1 MTTTIAADFSVLQ
14 GAITT
19 QFDRMK
25 VYPLFQVAVSGD
37 ELWDTYLA
45 SFPEGTNLLYKTRRE
60 YECSCCKHF
69 IRAVGNMV
77 TIIDHHVVSL
87 WDVEPTGVREFDA
100 VTQALSELIHSKP
113 ICDVFIHQE
122 ATVGTRAN
130 RILNE
135 DGTVTTYRHFH
146 LTLPS
151 RAFRLNGRD
160 AVIGQ
165 ARTAHDMLQRS
176 LEEISVEAL
185 ETVIDLMKQNSL
197 YRGGD
202 YQTSVVAFYNAK
214 QAYSRLAQPSARA
227 LYLWEHGQTQP
238 ASVTHIKNT
247 SIGTLLTDLS
257 SGMDLDAAV
266 RSYEAKVA
274 PVNYKRPTALVT
286 KAMID
291 KAKATLE
298 TLGLTPSLE
307 RRYATVHDIAVT
319 NLLFVDR
326 SVKGHL
332 KGGVLETLTPTKAT
346 QASARIEEVS
356 LEKFLRD
363 ILPVSTGLDVLVEN
377 SHAPNFMS
385 LIAPVHEDA
394 PRLFKWGNGFS
405 WSYTGEATDSI
416 KARVKE
422 AGGTVIADLRCSLS
436 WSNYD
441 DLDLHLIEPDGYEIS
456 FLNKRRLSPSHGVLD
471 VDMNAGS
478 GTTRTPVE
486 NICYVNRQKMR
497 KGLYRIRV
505 HQYAKR
511 ESTNVGCTVEVE
523 FDGHI
528 HTLVH
533 ERAVP
538 QGATIEVASIDYTPM
553 EGFTLTPHLPLS
565 TASKVIWGVP
575 TQQFRKVTMVMR
587 SPNFWDG
594 QAIGNQHLFF
604 MLEGCR
610 QEGTVRGLY
619 NEFLRS
625 DLDHHRKVM
634 ELVGSK
640 VRTEASDQQLSGLGF
655 STTQRNHLVCR
666 VTGSFTR
673 QIKVII

>member
-1 MTTTIAADFSVLQ
+1 MTTAIAADFSVLQ

-19 QFDRMK
+19 HFDRMK
-25 VYPLFQVAVSGD
+25 GYPLFRVNVSGD
-37 ELWDTYLA
+37 ELWETYLA
-45 SFPEGTNLLYKTRRE
+45 SFPEGTNLLYKKRRE

-69 IRAVGNMV
+69 IRTVGNMV
-77 TIIDHHVVSL
+77 AIIDHHIVSL
-87 WDVEPTGVREFDA
+87 WDVEPTGVREFDV
-100 VTQALSELIHSKP
+100 VTQALSELVHSKP
-113 ICDVFIHQE
+113 ICDVFLHRE
-122 ATVGTRAN
+122 RVVGTHSNRA
-130 RILNE
+130 LAK
-135 DGTVTTYRHFH
+135 DGSITTYRHFH
-146 LTLPS
+146 LVLPPVMVKG
-151 RAFRLNGRD
+151 LDRD
-160 AVIGQ
+160 TVLGK
-165 ARTAHDMLQRS
+165 ARTAHDVLQRS

-227 LYLWEHGQTQP
+227 LYLWEHSRIQP
-238 ASVTHIKNT
+238 VSVTHIKNT

-307 RRYATVHDIAVT
+307 RRYATVHDITVT

-332 KGGVLETLTPTKAT
+332 KGGVLDTLTPTKAT
-346 QASARIEEVS
+346 RASAHIEEVS

-363 ILPVSTGLDVLVEN
+363 ILPVSTGLEVLVEN

-394 PRLFKWGNGFS
+394 PRLFKWDNGFS

-422 AGGTVIADLRCSLS
+422 AGGTVLADLRCSLS

-441 DLDLHLIEPDGYEIS
+441 DLDLHLIEPNGYEIY
-456 FLNKRRLSPSHGVLD
+456 FRNKRCLSPSHGVLD

-486 NICYVNRQKMR
+486 NICYVNRQKMQ
-497 KGLYRIRV
+497 KGLYRIVV

-511 ESTNVGCTVEVE
+511 ESVNVGCTVEVE

-528 HTLVH
+528 HTLVY
-533 ERAVP
+533 ERAIP
-538 QGATIEVASIDYTPM
+538 QGGKIEVAYIDYTQLK
-553 EGFTLTPHLPLS
+553 GFTLTPLLPLS
-565 TASKVIWGVP
+565 TASKIIWGVP
-575 TQQFRKVTMVMR
+575 TRQFRKVTMVMR

-594 QAIGNQHLFF
+594 QTIGNQHLFF

-610 QEGTVRGLY
+610 QEGTVRGVY

-625 DLDHHRKVM
+625 ELEPHRKVM

-640 VRTEASDQQLSGLGF
+640 VRTEESDQQLSGLGF

-673 QIKVII
+673 QINVII

>member
-1 MTTTIAADFSVLQ
+1 MTTAIAADFSVLQ

-19 QFDRMK
+19 HFDRMK
-25 VYPLFQVAVSGD
+25 GHPLFRVDVSGD

-45 SFPEGTNLLYKTRRE
+45 SFPEGTNPIHKKRRE
-60 YECSCCKHF
+60 YDCSCCKHF

-77 TIIDHHVVSL
+77 AIIDHQFVSL
-87 WDVEPTGVREFDA
+87 WDAEPTGVHEFDV
-100 VTQALSELIHSKP
+100 VTRALSALVKSRHVCNIFVHEDAK
-113 ICDVFIHQE
+113 
-122 ATVGTRAN
+122 VGNRAN
-130 RILNE
+130 RVLNT
-135 DGTVTTYRHFH
+135 DGTVTTYRHFY

-151 RAFRLNGRD
+151 SAFRLNGRD

-165 ARTAHDMLQRS
+165 ARTAHDVLQRS

-185 ETVIDLMKQNSL
+185 ETVIDLIKQNSL

-202 YQTSVVAFYNAK
+202 CQQSVVAFYNVK
-214 QAYSRLAQPSARA
+214 QGYGRLASQSERDAFVWSSSQSLPV
-227 LYLWEHGQTQP
+227 G
-238 ASVTHIKNT
+238 VTHIKNT

-257 SGMDLDAAV
+257 SGMDVDAAV

-274 PVNYKRPTALVT
+274 PANYKRPTALVT

-291 KAKATLE
+291 KAKATLG
-298 TLGLTPSLE
+298 TLGLTPALE
-307 RRYATVHDIAVT
+307 RRYATVNDVT
-319 NLLFVDR
+319 VSNLLFVDR

-332 KGGVLETLTPTKAT
+332 KGGVLDTLTPTKAVK
-346 QASARIEEVS
+346 QSDHLEEVS

-363 ILPVSTGLDVLVEN
+363 ILPVSTGLEVLVEN

-394 PRLFKWGNGFS
+394 PRLFKWDNGFS
-405 WSYTGEATDSI
+405 WSYTGDATDSI
-416 KARVKE
+416 KERVKA
-422 AGGTVIADLRCSLS
+422 AGGNVIADLRCSLS

-441 DLDLHLIEPDGYEIS
+441 DLDLHLLEPNGYEIY
-456 FLNKRRLSPSHGVLD
+456 FPNKRCLSPSHGVLD

-478 GTTRTPVE
+478 RTTRTPVE
-486 NICYVNRQKMR
+486 NICYTNRRKMENGR
-497 KGLYRIRV
+497 YLLGV
-505 HQYAKR
+505 HQYNKR
-511 ESTNVGCTVEVE
+511 ESTNVGFTIEVE

-528 HTLVH
+528 HTLVYG
-533 ERAVP
+533 RAVH
-538 QGATIEVASIDYTPM
+538 QGWKIEVAYIDYTQLK
-553 EGFTLTPHLPLS
+553 GFTLTPLLPLS

-575 TQQFRKVTMVMR
+575 THQFRKVTMVMR

-594 QAIGNQHLFF
+594 QTIGNQHLFF

-610 QEGTVRGLY
+610 HEGTVRGVY

-625 DLDHHRKVM
+625 ELEPHRKVM

-640 VRTEASDQQLSGLGF
+640 VRTEESDQQLSGLGF

>member
-25 VYPLFQVAVSGD
+25 AHPLFRVAVSGD

-60 YECSCCKHF
+60 YDCSCCKHF

-77 TIIDHHVVSL
+77 AIIDNQLLTL
-87 WDVEPTGVREFDA
+87 WDIEPTGVREFDV
-100 VTQALSELIHSKP
+100 VTQALSQLVKSRSV
-113 ICDVFIHQE
+113 CDIFLHE
-122 ATVGTRAN
+122 DAKVGNRAN
-130 RILNE
+130 RVLNP
-135 DGTVTTYRHFH
+135 DGTVTTYRHFY

-151 RAFRLNGRD
+151 SAFRLKGRD
-160 AVIGQ
+160 AVIGK
-165 ARTAHDMLQRS
+165 ARTTYDVLTRS
-176 LEEISVEAL
+176 MDEISTDAL
-185 ETVIDLMKQNSL
+185 ETVIDLTKQNSL
-197 YRGGD
+197 YRGTD
-202 YQTSVVAFYNAK
+202 YQQAVVAFYNVK
-214 QAYSRLAQPSARA
+214 QTCARLPLRDRRNFLWTASRTMMTSAA
-227 LYLWEHGQTQP
+227 HL
-238 ASVTHIKNT
+238 KNT
-247 SIGTLLTDLS
+247 SIGSLLMDLS
-257 SGMDLDAAV
+257 DGMELDAAV
-266 RSYEAKVA
+266 RSYEVKVA
-274 PVNYKRPTALVT
+274 PANYKRPTALVT

-307 RRYATVHDIAVT
+307 RRYATVNDITVT

-332 KGGVLETLTPTKAT
+332 KGGVLDTLTPTKAVKR
-346 QASARIEEVS
+346 SEHLEEVS

-363 ILPVSTGLDVLVEN
+363 ILPVSTGLEVLVEN

-394 PRLFKWGNGFS
+394 PRLFKWDNGFS
-405 WSYTGEATDSI
+405 WSYTGDVTDSI
-416 KARVKE
+416 KERVKA
-422 AGGTVIADLRCSLS
+422 AGGNVIADLRCSLS

-441 DLDLHLIEPDGYEIS
+441 DLDLHLLEPDGYEIS
-456 FLNKRRLSPSHGVLD
+456 FLNKRYLSPSHGVLD

-486 NICYVNRQKMR
+486 NICYVSRMTMKP
-497 KGLYRIRV
+497 GVYRIRV

-511 ESTNVGCTVEVE
+511 ESTNVGFTIEVE

-533 ERAVP
+533 DRAVP
-538 QGATIEVASIDYTPM
+538 QGGKIEVAHIDYTRLK
-553 EGFTLTPHLPLS
+553 GFTLTPLLPLS

-575 TQQFRKVTMVMR
+575 THQFRKVTMVMR

-594 QAIGNQHLFF
+594 QTIGNEHLFF
-604 MLEGCR
+604 MLDGCR
-610 QEGTVRGLY
+610 HEGTVRGVY

-625 DLDHHRKVM
+625 ELEPHRKVM

-640 VRTEASDQQLSGLGF
+640 VRTEESDHQLSGLGF
-655 STTQRNHLVCR
+655 STTQRHHLVCR

>member
-1 MTTTIAADFSVLQ
+1 MVSTVAADFSILQ
-14 GAITT
+14 AAITT

-25 VYPLFQVAVSGD
+25 GHPLFRVNVSGD
-37 ELWDTYLA
+37 ELWATYLA
-45 SFPEGTNLLYKTRRE
+45 SFPEGTNPIYKTRRE
-60 YECSCCKHF
+60 YDCTCCKQF
-69 IRAVGNMV
+69 MRAVGNMV
-77 TIIDHHVVSL
+77 AIDGENRVISL
-87 WDVEPTGVREFDA
+87 WDIEPTGVHEFDVVA
-100 VTQALSELIHSKP
+100 HALSQAVHSRE
-113 ICDVFIHQE
+113 ICDIFLHREPKAGQV
-122 ATVGTRAN
+122 AN
-130 RILNE
+130 RVLNA
-135 DGTVTTYRHFH
+135 DGSVHTFRHFY
-146 LTLPS
+146 LSLPS
-151 RAFRLNGRD
+151 TAFRLTGREE
-160 AVIGQ
+160 ALGA
-165 ARTAHDMLQRS
+165 ARTNHDVLVRS
-176 LEEISVEAL
+176 LEEISTEAL
-185 ETVIDLMKQNSL
+185 ETVIDLIKQNSL

-202 YQTSVVAFYNAK
+202 YQ
-214 QAYSRLAQPSARA
+214 QAVSDFRAIQRYSGSLPPARRH
-227 LYLWEHGQTQP
+227 LYLWKMSQGLRT
-238 ASVTHIKNT
+238 SVSHIKNT
-247 SIGTLLTDLS
+247 SIGTLLLDLS
-257 SGMDLDAAV
+257 QGMDLDAAV

-274 PVNYKRPTALVT
+274 PANYKRPTALVT
-286 KAMID
+286 QAMIT
-291 KAKATLE
+291 KAKATLD
-298 TLGLTPSLE
+298 TLGLAPALE
-307 RRYATVHDIAVT
+307 RRYATVNDITVQ

-332 KGGVLETLTPTKAT
+332 KGGVLDTLTPTKAT

-363 ILPVSTGLDVLVEN
+363 ILPVSTGLEVLVEN

-394 PRLFKWGNGFS
+394 PRLFKWDNGFS
-405 WSYTGEATDSI
+405 WSYAGEATDSI
-416 KARVKE
+416 KERVKA
-422 AGGTVIADLRCSLS
+422 AGGNVTADLRCSLS

-441 DLDLHLIEPDGYEIS
+441 DLDLHLIEPNGYEIY
-456 FLNKRRLSPSHGVLD
+456 FVNRRHASPSRGILD
-471 VDMNAGS
+471 VDMNAGA

-486 NICYVNRQKMR
+486 NICYVSRMTMKP
-497 KGLYRIRV
+497 GVYRIRV

-533 ERAVP
+533 ERAIP
-538 QGATIEVASIDYTPM
+538 QGVAIEVASIDYTSM
-553 EGFTLTPHLPLS
+553 KGFTLTPHLPLS
-565 TASKVIWGVP
+565 TASKVICGVP
-575 TQQFRKVTMVMR
+575 TQQFRRVTMVMR

-604 MLEGCR
+604 MLDGCR

-619 NEFLRS
+619 NEFLRG
-625 DLDHHRKVM
+625 DLDPHRKVM